1 VSNKVFIIGNGES
14 RLTVDLENLKKR
26 GKVYGCNALYRD
38 YTPDVLVCIDAGMQH
53 EVYGSGYCS
62 NNKTYFRTHTKL
74 PEFMYKDMTNL
85 DALMEWK
92 DGLTISNEK
101 GNRTQFTVNGTDPNQ
116 MKVLYN
122 KYKDT
127 VDEVRLKDVL
137 GQHKL
142 FVTWVDDED
151 KVELIPED
159 YSGWS
164 AGPTAVRIALEQEKP
179 CRVYLIGFDL
189 GSPNELIN
197 NVYKGT
203 DNYMSTKASKTPS
216 VNWINQHAINF
227 RDYPN
232 TTFYKVNP
240 APLGTDNTCQFIEEW
255 KGYDNLQYIEQDNF
269 HLALDFSL
277 LL

>member
-1 VSNKVFIIGNGES
+1 
-14 RLTVDLENLKKR
+14 
-26 GKVYGCNALYRD
+26 
-38 YTPDVLVCIDAGMQH
+38 
-53 EVYGSGYCS
+53 
-62 NNKTYFRTHTKL
+62 
-74 PEFMYKDMTNL
+74 
-85 DALMEWK
+85 
-92 DGLTISNEK
+92 
-101 GNRTQFTVNGTDPNQ
+101 